1 MLVLLLFLVN
11 PCSEG
16 CASAIKRIL
25 GKVEG
30 VSSVETD
37 VAAKTVV
44 VQSDGSVPPAEL
56 LEKLTKV
63 SAEVL

>member
-1 MLVLLLFLVN
+1 
-11 PCSEG
+11 
-16 CASAIKRIL
+16 
-25 GKVEG
+25 VEG